1 MGSTPVADSSTYF
14 TLMHSDSLCNQ
25 VDVVDYTGSLASAA
39 DCAAAILADPSICP
53 SGAFV
58 MPENPAYFC
67 RCCSSSAPQNDS
79 PDWHIYQVKDISS
92 ETTSAPTFLSPPMDE
107 DTSSFTLMHS
117 DSHQRV
123 PISFYLPFWCICHA
137 RESGLLLP

>member
-1 MGSTPVADSSTYF
+1 MG
-14 TLMHSDSLCNQ
+14 HSDSLCNQ

-79 PDWHIYQVKDISS
+79 PDWHIYQVMDISS
-92 ETTSAPTFLSPPMDE
+92 ETTSAPTFLRPPMDDE
-107 DTSSFTLMHS
+107 SHETSSPIVTPAPTDAEAEEGPAERLDDDASSAHTTVLFTATTA
-117 DSHQRV
+117 V
-123 PISFYLPFWCICHA
+123 
-137 RESGLLLP
+137 